1 MCSLVVVT
9 KIRNVSKRVRK
20 KMHFQLLKLKK
31 EQKKWLGR
39 LKVLKSLE
47 KSKKRDAMFEFVL
60 LKRIK

>member
-1 MCSLVVVT
+1 
-9 KIRNVSKRVRK
+9 
-20 KMHFQLLKLKK
+20 MHFQLLKLKK